1 MQESNNANLDNKST
15 IKFMKNRL
23 IFLLAFCANNLMSQ
37 TFVGA
42 SDSILDF
49 QTVNVPAIVTLPQT
63 ALNTT
68 SFGLETVCINLTHTY
83 LADITI
89 ELVAPDGTT
98 KMLVQGAGGGD
109 DNMTNTC
116 FNSSTTNSIASGVA
130 PFTGTYQ
137 PMGQMG
143 AVNNGQNPNGT
154 WFLKVTDGYG
164 QDQGEVQDWSLTFGS
179 SPSTFFQF
187 TESNLPIV
195 IIETNGQSIQN
206 DLKITADMGIIFNG
220 LGNRNHVIDPAN
232 EYSGKIGIEYRGNY
246 SLSLPQKPYSFE
258 LRDAAGLEVD
268 YSLLGMPT
276 EHDWLLLANYNDKS
290 FARNMLPFHLFDTM
304 GHYSVR
310 NRYVDVVLNGDY
322 QGIYLLAEKIKRD
335 SNRIDISKLLLGDT
349 VGLDLSGGYVFKVDY
364 WDNSNSWESNFSPI
378 GFPGLDI
385 HYVYYYPSF
394 DVIAPQQKDYLKNF
408 VDELETALYSSY
420 FTDTIYGY
428 RKYISVRSF
437 LDYFIVNEL
446 ARNVDGY
453 KKSRFFFKD
462 KDYPDGTYSKL
473 HAGPVWDFDWAWK
486 DMWSGSEDGSGFMY
500 SEVAQDVN
508 APGWYIRLLQDTLF
522 ANELRC
528 RYDDLRRSVL
538 DLDYLHAK
546 IDSAATFVNESQ
558 NWHFAVWGN
567 MGVAT
572 GTPETQAPA
581 QSYAEEVQ
589 RLKDWITRR
598 INWLDANMPGTLY
611 NCSMSGINSVD
622 NQLFSAHPNPFENFI
637 EIVVS
642 INESLTIT
650 LSDAN
655 GRILLNKTDNQL
667 AGKLRIDNLE
677 NLDQG
682 IYLLKIEQEG
692 NSNTIKLIHTIN

>member
-1 MQESNNANLDNKST
+1 L
-15 IKFMKNRL
+15 
-23 IFLLAFCANNLMSQ
+23 
-37 TFVGA
+37 
-42 SDSILDF
+42 
-49 QTVNVPAIVTLPQT
+49 
-63 ALNTT
+63 
-68 SFGLETVCINLTHTY
+68 
-83 LADITI
+83 
-89 ELVAPDGTT
+89 
-98 KMLVQGAGGGD
+98 
-109 DNMTNTC
+109 
-116 FNSSTTNSIASGVA
+116 
-130 PFTGTYQ
+130 
-137 PMGQMG
+137 
-143 AVNNGQNPNGT
+143 
-154 WFLKVTDGYG
+154 
-164 QDQGEVQDWSLTFGS
+164 
-179 SPSTFFQF
+179 
-187 TESNLPIV
+187 
-195 IIETNGQSIQN
+195 
-206 DLKITADMGIIFNG
+206 
-220 LGNRNHVIDPAN
+220 
-232 EYSGKIGIEYRGNY
+232 
-246 SLSLPQKPYSFE
+246 E

-268 YSLLGMPT
+268 YSLLGMPA

-335 SNRIDISKLLLGDT
+335 SNRIDIPKLLLGDT

-364 WDNSNSWESNFSPI
+364 WDNSNSWQSNFSPI

-408 VDELETALYSSY
+408 VDEFETALYSSY

-446 ARNVDGY
+446 ARNVDGF

-462 KDYPDGTYSKL
+462 KDHPDGTYSKL

-522 ANELRC
+522 TNELSC
-528 RYDDLRRSVL
+528 RYDDLRRTVL
-538 DLDYLHAK
+538 DLDYMHAK
-546 IDSAATFVNESQ
+546 IDSAAALVNESQ

-567 MGVAT
+567 MGVST

-589 RLKDWITRR
+589 RLKDWVTRR
-598 INWLDANMPGTLY
+598 INWLDANMPVTLN
-611 NCSMSGINSVD
+611 NCSMSGLTSID
-622 NQLFSAHPNPFENFI
+622 NQLFSAHPNPFENFLDI
-637 EIVVS
+637 AVAS
-642 INESLTIT
+642 NDPLTLT

-655 GRILLNKTDNQL
+655 GKILINTSYSQII
-667 AGKLRIDNLE
+667 GKLRLDNLE
-677 NLDQG
+677 NLAQG
-682 IYLLKIEQEG
+682 FYLLKIEQGG